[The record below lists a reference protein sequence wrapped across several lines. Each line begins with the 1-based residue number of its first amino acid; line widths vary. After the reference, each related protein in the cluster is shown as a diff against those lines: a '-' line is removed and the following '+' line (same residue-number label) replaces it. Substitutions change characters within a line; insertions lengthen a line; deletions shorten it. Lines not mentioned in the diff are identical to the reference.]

1 MLLDLSPHARRAF
14 TALAG
19 DLARV
24 FGDRLVAVV
33 AYAPKRAAAFTRSL
47 EAADLDALSV
57 LADTWHKSGLET
69 PLLLTADEFHKS
81 LDAFPIEYQAI
92 IDRHVV
98 ISGTPPFAGVEVGRE
113 ELRRALEAQAKGHL
127 IHLRQAWVDTAA
139 HGHEMAHRLAA
150 SALPLRVLL
159 QLVARLDGHAGQ
171 DLAAFAAAHFNA
183 DADILRAV
191 LALEDHPDEAKAL
204 LSRLPAYLA
213 ACEHVWAFVDG
224 WHA

>member
-1 MLLDLSPHARRAF
+1 MLLELSSHTRRAF

-24 FGDRLVAVV
+24 FGDRMVALV
-33 AYAPKRAAAFTRSL
+33 AYAPTRGAAFTTSL
-47 EAADLDALSV
+47 DAADLDALSV
-57 LADTWHKSGLET
+57 LASTWKKSGLET
-69 PLLLTADEFHKS
+69 PLLLTADEFQRS

-98 ISGTPPFAGVEVGRE
+98 IAGTPPFAGVTVPLE
-113 ELRRALEAQAKGHL
+113 ELRRACEVQAKGHL
-127 IHLRQAWVDTAA
+127 IHLRQAWVETAA
-139 HGHEMAHRLAA
+139 HPHEMAHRLAA

-159 QLVARLDGHAGQ
+159 SHVARLDGHAGQ
-171 DLAAFAAAHFNA
+171 DLAAFAAGRFGA

-191 LALEDHPDEAKAL
+191 LSLEDQPDGADAL
-204 LSRLPAYLA
+204 LPKLKNYLT